1 MPSINLSSGLASEY
15 QDLFDTCRVNNTN
28 ATLVENLATR
38 IEARKQTYADVGRN
52 QIPWYFIGVIHA
64 MEAIPPLNF
73 QRHLHNG
80 DPLSGRT
87 VQVPKGRPRT
97 GTPPFD
103 WKDSATDALTLKN
116 LFNWTDWSVPGMLYK
131 LEQYNGWG
139 YRSYHPHVKSPY
151 LWSFSNHYTSG
162 KYVKDGKW
170 SDTAKSQQCGA
181 ATILRRLA
189 EKQVI
194 NFNNNGV
201 PALGN
206 TAATSGPNV
215 SSLAPLVRYAPNTFS
230 QVAAD
235 LQEALNKLPG
245 IFLKVDGLAGKRTS
259 DAVKRLTGSY
269 LAGDPRG

>member
-1 MPSINLSSGLASEY
+1 M
-15 QDLFDTCRVNNTN
+15 
-28 ATLVENLATR
+28 VENLATK
-38 IEARKQTYADVGRN
+38 IETNKQRYASVGGSK
-52 QIPWYFIGVIHA
+52 IPWYFIGVIHA

-73 QRHLHNG
+73 ARHLHNG
-80 DPLSGRT
+80 DPLTKRT
-87 VQVPKGRPRT
+87 VQVPAGRPKT
-97 GTPPFD
+97 GSPPFT
-103 WKDSATDALTLKN
+103 WEASAVDALTLKN
-116 LFNWTDWSVPGMLYK
+116 LFNWTDWSIPGILYK

-139 YRSYHPHVKSPY
+139 YRNFHPHVKSPY

-162 KYVKDGKW
+162 KYVKDGVW

-189 EKQVI
+189 EKQAI
-194 NFNNNGV
+194 NFNNSGT

-206 TAATSGPNV
+206 TASTSGPNIAT
-215 SSLAPLVRYAPNTFS
+215 LAPLVRYAPNKFS

-235 LQEALNKLPG
+235 LQTALNMLPG

-259 DAVKRLTGSY
+259 DAVKRLTGSF